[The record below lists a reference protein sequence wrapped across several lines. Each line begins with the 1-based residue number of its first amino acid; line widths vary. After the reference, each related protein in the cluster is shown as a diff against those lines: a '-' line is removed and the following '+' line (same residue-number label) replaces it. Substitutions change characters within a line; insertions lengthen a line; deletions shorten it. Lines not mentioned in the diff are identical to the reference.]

1 MAKKTKSSDSK
12 GTADAP
18 SLASFEKTLAEL
30 EEIVQQLEEGDKP
43 LDQSIALY
51 ERGVRAL
58 KTCHAVLDQA
68 EQRIKTL
75 VKDAGGKPALKD
87 SAPGR
92 GAEDDDGEVEEDD
105 AGGEDG
111 EDGEEEESLFGQ

>member
-1 MAKKTKSSDSK
+1 MAKKKT
-12 GTADAP
+12 TADETEKGNAP

-51 ERGVRAL
+51 ERGVKAL
-58 KTCHAVLDQA
+58 KSCHAVLDQA

-87 SAPGR
+87 SAPDR
-92 GAEDDDGEVEEDD
+92 GDEDDGGEEEDDDAGDEEGEDD
-105 AGGEDG
+105 
-111 EDGEEEESLFGQ
+111 EEEESLFGE

>member
-1 MAKKTKSSDSK
+1 MAKKTKSDDAK
-12 GTADAP
+12 GKGDAP

-51 ERGVRAL
+51 ERGVKAL

-75 VKDAGGKPALKD
+75 VKDAGGKPSLKD
-87 SAPGR
+87 SAAVR
-92 GAEDDDGEVEEDD
+92 DDEDDEDD
-105 AGGEDG
+105 EAGDDED
-111 EDGEEEESLFGQ
+111 EDGEEEESLFGE

>member
-1 MAKKTKSSDSK
+1 MAKKTKAADAKAK
-12 GTADAP
+12 GDAP

-51 ERGVRAL
+51 ERGVKAL

-75 VKDAGGKPALKD
+75 VKDAGGKPMLKD
-87 SAPGR
+87 SA
-92 GAEDDDGEVEEDD
+92 AESDEDDDGGDD
-105 AGGEDG
+105 DG
-111 EDGEEEESLFGQ
+111 EDGDESEDDDEEESLFGE

>member
-1 MAKKTKSSDSK
+1 MAKKTKSDEAK
-12 GTADAP
+12 GKGDAP

-51 ERGVRAL
+51 ERGVKAL

-75 VKDAGGKPALKD
+75 VKDAGGKPVLKD
-87 SAPGR
+87 SA
-92 GAEDDDGEVEEDD
+92 AESDEDDDGGDENDSDD
-105 AGGEDG
+105 EG
-111 EDGEEEESLFGQ
+111 EDGEEEESLFGE

>member
-1 MAKKTKSSDSK
+1 MAKKTKSAEEK
-12 GTADAP
+12 GEAP

-51 ERGVRAL
+51 ERGVNAL
-58 KTCHAVLDQA
+58 KTCHSVLDQA

-75 VKDAGGKPALKD
+75 VKDAGGKPSLKD
-87 SAPGR
+87 SAAVR
-92 GAEDDDGEVEEDD
+92 ADEDEADD
-105 AGGEDG
+105 AGEEGSEED
-111 EDGEEEESLFGQ
+111 EEEEESLFGE